1 MEDRLAH
8 PLFQGERVY
17 LAAVE
22 PEADAATLAGW
33 THDSGFM
40 RLVDAAPLRPLTA
53 GQVKKRHHDRDAMA
67 GRFDLLIR
75 ARSDDRVLG
84 LVRLDRIQ
92 WHHGTAHLSLGIADP
107 AERRQGFGREALGL
121 SVDYA
126 FGELNLHRLA
136 AVVPGDNAGGLAFLQ
151 RVGFQVEVI
160 RREAVRRDGRRYDLL
175 HLGLLA
181 GEWAAREGG
190 R

>member
-75 ARSDDRVLG
+75 ARSDDRTLG

-92 WHHGTAHLSLGIADP
+92 WHHGTAELSLGIADP
-107 AERRQGFGREALGL
+107 ADRRQGFGREVLGL
-121 SVDYA
+121 IADYA

-136 AVVPGDNAGGLAFLQ
+136 AVVPGDNAGGLTFLQ
-151 RVGFQVEVI
+151 RVGFQVEVT
-160 RREAVRRDGRRYDLL
+160 RRAAVRRDGRRYDLL

-181 GEWAAREGG
+181 GEWAGREGG